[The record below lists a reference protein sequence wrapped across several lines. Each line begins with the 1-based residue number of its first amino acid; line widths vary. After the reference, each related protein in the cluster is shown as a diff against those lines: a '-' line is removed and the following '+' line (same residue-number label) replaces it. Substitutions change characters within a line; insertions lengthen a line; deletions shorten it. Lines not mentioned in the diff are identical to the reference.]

1 MIDIKK
7 LTNNFKETVD
17 NLKKRDSNVSESF
30 LKELVHIYETKNEIL
45 SKIEENQ
52 YELNKISK
60 ENNILY
66 KDVEKNKNKIELIK
80 SKVENLKSENK
91 KLSLKDKKYSNELEE
106 ALLRIPN
113 LLDKDVPLG
122 NGEEDNLEVFVEGNI
137 PKFNFKVKNHVEL
150 GEKLGMLDF
159 SRGTNL
165 TGPRFVVY
173 SGLLAKLERALINYF
188 LDKLEEKG
196 FKEHIVP
203 YMVNEET
210 MQGTGQLPK
219 FKEDLFKIED
229 KDWYL
234 IPTAEVPLTN
244 LKKKEMIPTSE
255 LPLKY
260 CAVTPCFRSEAG
272 SYGKDTKGL
281 IRLHQFQKVEMVVLC
296 TEDESKKNH
305 EEMVNISEEM
315 LKELNLPFRKL
326 LLCSGDIG
334 FSANK
339 CYDLEVWIPSQ
350 NKYREISS
358 ISNCGDFQARRSK
371 IRCKDENKNK
381 KLVHTLNGSA
391 LAVGRTVVAI
401 MENYQNEEGNIKVPD
416 VLVPYLKKKIISNK

>member
-7 LTNNFKETVD
+7 LTNNFKETFD

-30 LKELVHIYETKNEIL
+30 LKELVHIYENKTKIL
-45 SKIEENQ
+45 SKIEKNQ
-52 YELNKISK
+52 AELNKISK

-66 KDVEKNKNKIELIK
+66 KDVEKNKTKIKLNK
-80 SKVENLKSENK
+80 SKVENLKSENEN
-91 KLSLKDKKYSNELEE
+91 LSLKEKKYSNELEE
-106 ALLRIPN
+106 NLLRIPN

-122 NGEEDNLEVFVEGNI
+122 NGEEDNLEVLVEGNI

-150 GEKLGMLDF
+150 GEELGMLDF

-219 FKEDLFKIED
+219 FKEDLFKIKD

-260 CAVTPCFRSEAG
+260 CSVTPCFRSEAG

-296 TEDESKKNH
+296 TEEESKNIH
-305 EEMVNISEEM
+305 EEMVNIAEEI

-358 ISNCGDFQARRSK
+358 ISNCGDFQARRAK
-371 IRCKDENKNK
+371 IRCKDDNKNK
-381 KLVHTLNGSA
+381 KFVHTLNGSA

-401 MENYQNEEGNIKVPD
+401 MENYQDEEGNIKVPE
-416 VLVPYLKKKIISNK
+416 VLVPYLKKNIIFNK